1 MSSPRPDLD
10 GVHPARFDSLLA
22 AGWTTAYPTQRG
34 VWTVAGPQGWGALE
48 PETFQIDRA
57 DPRRDPAL
65 PALDEA
71 SKRGALTNYRV
82 GRRAVIATGSTFL
95 KVVRP
100 KRMAG
105 LVERH
110 CLMESVATELCGSH
124 IRELNFAG
132 TIEVWPAEGLSLY
145 LMLQQSTAAVTTR
158 AVRSVARGLVQ
169 LHGAPLQVQAAP
181 IEPAPPERWLEVLA
195 RAEGHPPREFVAV
208 SSLLPPMLQR
218 GNRCLAHGDLH
229 DKNIFVAGDTAQ
241 LIDLD
246 GLGQGFG
253 EDDVANLAVHLELRA
268 LQGRLPME
276 RALELKEL
284 LIDSYAAQATLDDD
298 RLLASMAHTWFRLA
312 CIYRYRSG
320 PANLSA
326 QLLARA
332 LAISE
337 SARTPARFAPVNSN
351 GNFTQLSATDSR
363 IAKCPPLKKPSSP
376 Y

>member
-1 MSSPRPDLD
+1 MNSRRPDLHD
-10 GVHPARFDSLLA
+10 VHRARFDSLLA
-22 AGWTTAYPTQRG
+22 AGWTTAYPAHRG
-34 VWTVAGPQGWGALE
+34 MWTVAGPQGWGALA

-65 PALDEA
+65 PALKEA
-71 SKRGALTNYRV
+71 SKRGTLTNYRV

-95 KVVRP
+95 KVVRA

-110 CLMESVATELCGSH
+110 RLMESVASELCGSH

-132 TIEVWPAEGLSLY
+132 TIEVWPAEGLSLS
-145 LMLQQSTAAVTTR
+145 LMLQRSTAAVTSR
-158 AVRSVARGLVQ
+158 AVRSVARALVQ
-169 LHGAPLQVQAAP
+169 LHGATLQVPAAA
-181 IEPAPPERWLEVLA
+181 IEPAPAGRWLEVLT
-195 RAEGHPPREFVAV
+195 RAEGHPPREFVTV
-208 SSLLPPMLQR
+208 SSLLPSMPPS

-229 DKNIFVAGDTAQ
+229 DKNIFVSGDTAQ

-253 EDDVANLAVHLELRA
+253 EDDVANLAVHIELRA
-268 LQGRLPME
+268 LQRRLPME
-276 RALELKEL
+276 RALGLKEL
-284 LIDSYAAQATLDDD
+284 LIDSYAAQTTLDDD

-332 LAISE
+332 LANSD
-337 SARTPARFAPVNSN
+337 SAKSPARFAPVNSN
-351 GNFTQLSATDSR
+351 GNFSQLSATDSR
-363 IAKCPPLKKPSSP
+363 IAKCPPLKKPLSP